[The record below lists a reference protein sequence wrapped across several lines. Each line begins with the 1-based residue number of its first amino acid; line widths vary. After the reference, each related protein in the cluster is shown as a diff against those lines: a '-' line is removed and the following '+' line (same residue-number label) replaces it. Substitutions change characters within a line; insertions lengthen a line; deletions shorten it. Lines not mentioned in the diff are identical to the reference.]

1 MSNDQNKRT
10 YIVVGGSSG
19 IGHEIVRELIQQ
31 GATVHVWSRST
42 PTEFNELP
50 IIHSIVDITKDI
62 KDIDLPEQL
71 DGLVYCPGSIQLGQF
86 KRLSPDIFRE
96 DFELNLIGAV
106 RVLQFTEKLLR
117 ANGGGSV
124 VLFSTVAVQ
133 TGMAFH
139 ASVAAAKG
147 AVEGLVR
154 TLAAEYSRRKVRFNC
169 IAPSA
174 TDTPLAAHV
183 IGSEKQREASA
194 AQHPLQR
201 IGTAKDIA
209 AGALYLLSPE
219 SDWVTGQILHIDGG
233 ISSLR

>member
-1 MSNDQNKRT
+1 MSNDQNERT

-19 IGHEIVRELIQQ
+19 IGHEIVGELLQQ
-31 GATVHVWSRST
+31 GAKVHVWSRST
-42 PTEFNELP
+42 PTKFNELP
-50 IIHSIVDITKDI
+50 NIHSNVDITKDI

-106 RVLQFTEKLLR
+106 RVLQYTEKLLR

-133 TGMAFH
+133 TGLAFH

-154 TLAAEYSRRKVRFNC
+154 SLASEYSRQKVRFNC

-183 IGSEKQREASA
+183 IGSEKQKAASA
-194 AQHPLQR
+194 SSHPLQR

-219 SDWVTGQILHIDGG
+219 SDWVTGQVLHIDGG